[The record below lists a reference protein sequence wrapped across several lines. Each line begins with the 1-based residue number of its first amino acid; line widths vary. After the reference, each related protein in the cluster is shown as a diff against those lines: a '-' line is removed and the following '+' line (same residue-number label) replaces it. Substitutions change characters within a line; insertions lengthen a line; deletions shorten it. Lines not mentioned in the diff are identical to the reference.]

1 MTRIMLLIGSLA
13 ILAAGTASAQTSVSG
28 SIGFGVPRPYLAG
41 TVFVGRPH
49 LRPMYRPYLHRFPHR
64 RAFVPRFHAYRP
76 LLVVPCP
83 RGFHR
88 PRGFVGRRVD
98 RD

>member
-13 ILAAGTASAQTSVSG
+13 TLAAGTASAQSSVSV

-49 LRPMYRPYLHRFPHR
+49 MRPMYRPYLHRFPPR
-64 RAFVPRFHAYRP
+64 RVFVPRPRAYRP

-83 RGFHR
+83 RGSHWR
-88 PRGFVGRRVD
+88 RGAVGWRFD